1 MSVTIKL
8 RKGSSSEWASNNTIV
23 LASGEPGFE
32 LDTGRLKIGNGT
44 STWANLDYASI
55 IPTGFIAGSG
65 IDIDL
70 GANGSTATISV
81 SGSFVAES
89 GTFDIIQFNTDNGL
103 VDTQGQIGWNDTE
116 GTVDVALTDTAIV
129 HIGEHTLYRIRNTTG
144 DVLYKGQAVYASGI
158 HSNGIITPD
167 LYAADG
173 SIREIRFMGLVFED
187 VNDNNNGYVINFGHI
202 YNIDTRG
209 NVATDYAVG
218 DETWLDGDILYVH
231 PTVAGKLTKNE
242 PKHSISAAIILDA
255 ASNGKI
261 FVRPTS
267 YGHLDDNH
275 DVNVSGVSDG
285 QYLQYNAATDYW
297 IPTSSGTFSV
307 VNVDNLRLD
316 GNTLSATNTNGN
328 IIIETNGTGALQRDS
343 GGNARGQNAVD
354 LQNVRSASS
363 MVASGN
369 SSVIIGG
376 TDNTVTTN
384 YGLVVGGLTNSVT
397 GTYSSILGGRSNTAS
412 LTHCCV
418 VGGLGNNSNG
428 NYSIVGGG
436 VSNTSSGSYSS
447 VIGGRNNT
455 SEGIYSCVTGGW
467 RGKATRYGEIS
478 HAAGRFAQD
487 ADAQH
492 TILIARRTTSDA
504 TANQVLFL
512 DGSSAR
518 LTIPAATMWTFE
530 VKLSAY
536 SDTDHEGAWWII
548 RGGIIN
554 NDGGQVTLVGSPI
567 TENGADTSLS
577 TASAS
582 VVADDT
588 NDALEIRVTGVAG
601 KDIRWVA
608 VVDISQVSYG
618 TP

>member
-1 MSVTIKL
+1 VDGGNGNSASGNYSAIGGGKSNTAS
-8 RKGSSSEWASNNTIV
+8 GSSST
-23 LASGEPGFE
+23 
-32 LDTGRLKIGNGT
+32 
-44 STWANLDYASI
+44 
-55 IPTGFIAGSG
+55 
-65 IDIDL
+65 
-70 GANGSTATISV
+70 V
-81 SGSFVAES
+81 SG
-89 GTFDIIQFNTDNGL
+89 G
-103 VDTQGQIGWNDTE
+103 
-116 GTVDVALTDTAIV
+116 
-129 HIGEHTLYRIRNTTG
+129 Y
-144 DVLYKGQAVYASGI
+144 
-158 HSNGIITPD
+158 SN
-167 LYAADG
+167 
-173 SIREIRFMGLVFED
+173 S
-187 VNDNNNGYVINFGHI
+187 
-202 YNIDTRG
+202 
-209 NVATDYAVG
+209 
-218 DETWLDGDILYVH
+218 
-231 PTVAGKLTKNE
+231 
-242 PKHSISAAIILDA
+242 
-255 ASNGKI
+255 
-261 FVRPTS
+261 
-267 YGHLDDNH
+267 
-275 DVNVSGVSDG
+275 
-285 QYLQYNAATDYW
+285 
-297 IPTSSGTFSV
+297 
-307 VNVDNLRLD
+307 
-316 GNTLSATNTNGN
+316 
-328 IIIETNGTGALQRDS
+328 
-343 GGNARGQNAVD
+343 
-354 LQNVRSASS
+354 
-363 MVASGN
+363 ASGN
-369 SSVIIGG
+369 SSTIAGG
-376 TDNTVTTN
+376 HLNNAQGVYSSVMGGFTNTT
-384 YGLVVGGLTNSVT
+384 L
-397 GTYSSILGGRSNTAS
+397 GTYSTVLGGRLNTAS

>member
-1 MSVTIKL
+1 M
-8 RKGSSSEWASNNTIV
+8 G
-23 LASGEPGFE
+23 GF
-32 LDTGRLKIGNGT
+32 T
-44 STWANLDYASI
+44 
-55 IPTGFIAGSG
+55 
-65 IDIDL
+65 
-70 GANGSTATISV
+70 
-81 SGSFVAES
+81 
-89 GTFDIIQFNTDNGL
+89 
-103 VDTQGQIGWNDTE
+103 
-116 GTVDVALTDTAIV
+116 
-129 HIGEHTLYRIRNTTG
+129 NTT
-144 DVLYKGQAVYASGI
+144 L
-158 HSNGIITPD
+158 
-167 LYAADG
+167 
-173 SIREIRFMGLVFED
+173 
-187 VNDNNNGYVINFGHI
+187 
-202 YNIDTRG
+202 
-209 NVATDYAVG
+209 
-218 DETWLDGDILYVH
+218 
-231 PTVAGKLTKNE
+231 
-242 PKHSISAAIILDA
+242 
-255 ASNGKI
+255 
-261 FVRPTS
+261 
-267 YGHLDDNH
+267 
-275 DVNVSGVSDG
+275 
-285 QYLQYNAATDYW
+285 
-297 IPTSSGTFSV
+297 
-307 VNVDNLRLD
+307 
-316 GNTLSATNTNGN
+316 
-328 IIIETNGTGALQRDS
+328 
-343 GGNARGQNAVD
+343 
-354 LQNVRSASS
+354 
-363 MVASGN
+363 
-369 SSVIIGG
+369 
-376 TDNTVTTN
+376 
-384 YGLVVGGLTNSVT
+384 
-397 GTYSSILGGRSNTAS
+397 GTYSTVLGGRLNTAS

-512 DGSSAR
+512 DGSSQR

-536 SDTDHEGAWWII
+536 NDTDNEAAWWII
-548 RGGIIN
+548 RGGIIS
-554 NDGGQVTLVGSPI
+554 NDGGDVALVGSPI

-601 KDIRWVA
+601 KDMRWVA